1 MSGAQQVTEVVAAL
15 IWNEEGRVLICQ
27 RPAHKARA
35 LLWEFPGGKVEKGE
49 SREDALMRE
58 CREEL
63 AVTLQVGKLYT
74 EVTHAYPDLTV
85 RLFLFHS
92 RIVDGTPKRLEHAD
106 FAWVDPRKLQQY
118 DFCPADFDIIARMTE
133 GVTRPDF

>member
-1 MSGAQQVTEVVAAL
+1 MGMNAPLTEVVAAL

-49 SREDALMRE
+49 SREDALKRE
-58 CREEL
+58 CQEEL

-92 RIVDGTPKRLEHAD
+92 RIAAGAPQRLEHAD
-106 FAWVDPRKLQQY
+106 FAWVDPHKLQQY
-118 DFCPADFDIIARMTE
+118 DFCPADFDIIARMAE
-133 GVTRPDF
+133 GVTCPDF